1 MAEETTEDPGG
12 TVAATT
18 VGEDMVA
25 ESTAIEVTEAE
36 GTATGT
42 RTTPE
47 PGGTAQATE
56 NHEAGG
62 TPGERSET
70 GRMEGGTTAAMA
82 GAPTTAIRTPQVVAI
97 AAGSPEDGCMEPWN
111 MKGDHLSVTTR
122 EAAHRSDETP
132 RQYE

>member
-1 MAEETTEDPGG
+1 MAKETTEDPGG

-36 GTATGT
+36 VTATGT

-47 PGGTAQATE
+47 PGRTAQATE
-56 NHEAGG
+56 NPEAGG

-70 GRMEGGTTAAMA
+70 GRMEGGTTAVM
-82 GAPTTAIRTPQVVAI
+82 APTTVTRTP
-97 AAGSPEDGCMEPWN
+97 
-111 MKGDHLSVTTR
+111 
-122 EAAHRSDETP
+122 EAAATAAWSQKDG
-132 RQYE
+132 